1 MSIASRATDFLDAI
15 DRGELPQFGKHYRLS
30 AGAASFLDSISGRDA
45 IGARH
50 DCDDATYHIPIDQ
63 LKALAQEARSKCL
76 PTLRRQEFR
85 IL

>member
-1 MSIASRATDFLDAI
+1 MSIVSRATDFLNAI
-15 DRGELPQFGKHYRLS
+15 DHGDLPQFGKHYRLS
-30 AGAASFLDSISGRDA
+30 AAAASFLDGILGRDA

-63 LKALAQEARSKCL
+63 LKALAHEARSQCL
-76 PTLRRQEFR
+76 PALRRQEFR